1 MGRQIYW
8 SLRIELEP
16 GSVPKRSKVRPLNPD
31 ESVNLQEQLDPT
43 RDHQASKQSLGIAS
57 SSQKEGLDGN
67 RPEAT

>member
-31 ESVNLQEQLDPT
+31 ESVNLQEQLDEWI
-43 RDHQASKQSLGIAS
+43 QQGIIKPANS
-57 SSQKEGLDGN
+57 PWALSVPVKKKD
-67 RPEAT
+67 